1 MESYA
6 LPRVPAAIKSHKII
20 QMRAKATLKRADNAK
35 CLLDSEKRQA
45 ELEFKFWTGPDWED
59 HDGFRNA
66 ACS

>member
-1 MESYA
+1 
-6 LPRVPAAIKSHKII
+6 
-20 QMRAKATLKRADNAK
+20 MRAKATLKRADNAK